1 MFVNIN
7 RLRIYIYLINVLY
20 FFTSVMNHKY
30 FQVTLSK
37 VPNAKASSS
46 VPGKGTKRKAL
57 SSCTENVLKKGKV
70 TKSQ

>member
-7 RLRIYIYLINVLY
+7 RLRIYIFLVNVLY
-20 FFTSVMNHKY
+20 FFTSVMNQNY

-37 VPNAKASSS
+37 VPNAKTSSS
-46 VPGKGTKRKAL
+46 VPSKGTKRKAV
-57 SSCTENVLKKGKV
+57 SSCKGNVLKKGKV

>member
-1 MFVNIN
+1 
-7 RLRIYIYLINVLY
+7 
-20 FFTSVMNHKY
+20 MNHKY

-37 VPNAKASSS
+37 VPNAKTSSS
-46 VPGKGTKRKAL
+46 VPGKGTKRKAV